1 MRKLF
6 QTLGLITIILLAFAS
21 CQNQNNKT
29 GDQFTVNMNIKNLKQ
44 DSKVIMQRHVDGRWI
59 KKDSVI
65 LKNGIGEFH
74 GHVAGPTLYYLTLRK
89 FNVYI
94 PVWVENS
101 NITVD
106 ADLQNMR
113 HPVIKGSKSQ
123 DEFIAYLDSTKRFLD
138 KEKMLGIKYSQARIQ
153 KNEKMMNDL
162 KDQYSQ
168 IEKDRSDYMLGYVKR
183 HNKDVVSS
191 YIVMSGSFG
200 LNLDQ
205 LESATNSLDTTLS
218 NNQYVKYLK
227 KRVATLKRV
236 AVGQPYVDFTL
247 KDVAGKPL
255 SLSSVVKTHKY
266 TLVDFWASWC
276 LPCRVENP
284 NLVKAYNSFK
294 SKGFTVF
301 GVSFDKNHDK
311 WTAAIKKDGL
321 VWPQVSDLKFWGS
334 AAGKLYGVQSIPHNV
349 LIGPKGKIIAE
360 NLRGDALVNKLKE
373 LMK

>member
-6 QTLGLITIILLAFAS
+6 QTMGLITMALLVFAS

-29 GDQFTVNMNIKNLKQ
+29 GNQFTVNMNIKNLKQ
-44 DSKVIMQRHVDGRWI
+44 DSKVIMQKREAGKWI

-65 LKNGIGEFH
+65 LKNGIGEFK
-74 GHVAGPTLYYLTLRK
+74 GHVAGPTLYYLTIKK
-89 FNVYI
+89 FNAYL

-106 ADLQNMR
+106 ADLQNLR

-123 DEFIAYLDSTKRFLD
+123 DEFNAYVDSTKRFLD
-138 KEKMLGIKYSQARIQ
+138 KEKVLGVKYGQARVQ
-153 KNEKMMNDL
+153 KNKKMMNDL
-162 KDQYSQ
+162 KDQYNQ
-168 IEKDRSDYMLGYVKR
+168 IEKDKTDYMLGYVKR
-183 HNKDVVSS
+183 HNKNVVSA
-191 YIVMSGSFG
+191 YIVMSSSFG
-200 LNLDQ
+200 LSLDQ
-205 LESATNSLDTTLS
+205 LESATNSFDTSLA

-227 KRVATLKRV
+227 ERVTTLKRV

-247 KDVAGKPL
+247 NTVDGKPL

-276 LPCRVENP
+276 MPCRAENP
-284 NLVKAYNSFK
+284 NVVKAYNEFK

-311 WTAAIKKDGL
+311 WVAAIKKDRL
-321 VWPQVSDLKFWGS
+321 VWPQVSDLKLWGS

-360 NLRGDALVNKLKE
+360 DLRGDALVNKLKE

>member
-6 QTLGLITIILLAFAS
+6 QTLGLMTIILLVFAS

-29 GDQFTVNMNIKNLKQ
+29 GSQFTVKLNIKNLKQ
-44 DSKVIMQRHVDGRWI
+44 DSKVVMQKREVGKWV

-65 LKNGIGEFH
+65 LKNGIGELR
-74 GHVAGPTLYYLTLRK
+74 GRVVGPTLYYLIIKK
-89 FNVYI
+89 FNVYL

-106 ADLQNMR
+106 ADLQDLR

-123 DEFIAYLDSTKRFLD
+123 DRFNAYVDSTKRFLNQ
-138 KEKMLGIKYSQARIQ
+138 EQMLGVKYSQARVQ

-162 KDQYSQ
+162 KDQYNQ
-168 IEKDRSDYMLGYVKR
+168 IEKDKTDYMLGYVKR
-183 HNKDVVSS
+183 HNKNVVSS
-191 YIVMSGSFG
+191 YIAMSNSFG
-200 LNLDQ
+200 LSLDQ
-205 LESATNSLDTTLS
+205 LESATNSLDTNLA

-227 KRVATLKRV
+227 RRVATLKRV
-236 AVGQPYVDFTL
+236 AVGQPYVDFTMN
-247 KDVAGKPL
+247 DVDGKPL

-276 LPCRVENP
+276 LPCRIENP
-284 NLVKAYNSFK
+284 NIVKAYNAFK
-294 SKGFTVF
+294 DKGFTVF
-301 GVSFDKNHDK
+301 GVSFDKDHSK
-311 WTAAIKKDGL
+311 WVEAIKKDGL
-321 VWPQVSDLKFWGS
+321 VWSQVSDLKFWGS

-349 LIGPKGKIIAE
+349 LIGPNGKIIAE
-360 NLRGDALVNKLKE
+360 NLKGDALQSKLKE